1 MNDFTLRVFYNLA
14 QLKNFSKVA
23 DELYITQSAVSRQIK
38 NLEDKL
44 VVKLFLREKEG
55 VSLTEEGKIL
65 FGYVERILTLYEKA
79 TKEIDHLRHT
89 SLNKIIIGA
98 STTLCEYILPKI
110 MSTFGK
116 KYPEADIYL
125 RVANTNEILKQLSTN
140 AFNLAVVEA
149 QFDNPSFIVEK
160 VFEDELALI
169 ASNRHPW
176 ASKEQINFN
185 EVLSE
190 PIIIREQGS
199 GTRKMLE
206 NALANLGVELSDLKV
221 KMELDSTEAIK
232 NAVGENL
239 GVAFVSKATLIKMPE
254 MIKIVPVTNMESRF
268 DFNLIYSREKG
279 LTSSALEFIKCLKET
294 FQTNLLSWPD
304 ALSLQTESGHK
315 FIRGT

>member
-1 MNDFTLRVFYNLA
+1 MDDFSLRVFYKLA

-23 DELYITQSAVSRQIK
+23 EELYITPSAVSRQIK
-38 NLEDKL
+38 NMEDKL
-44 VVKLFLREKEG
+44 GVKLCLREREG
-55 VSLTEEGKIL
+55 ISLTEEGKIL
-65 FGYVERILTLYEKA
+65 LEHVAKIIALYEKVI
-79 TKEIDHLRHT
+79 TEIDHFRHT
-89 SLNKIIIGA
+89 SLKKIIIGA
-98 STTLCEYILPKI
+98 STTLCEYLLPKI
-110 MSTFGK
+110 ISTFGK

-169 ASNRHPW
+169 VSNRHLW

-206 NALANLGVELSDLKV
+206 SALANFGVELSDLKV

-239 GVAFVSKATLIKMPE
+239 GVAFISKATLIKIPE
-254 MIKIVPVTNMESRF
+254 MIKIVPVTNMEFRF
-268 DFNLIYSREKG
+268 DFNLIYSKEKG
-279 LTSSALEFIKCLKET
+279 FTSLTLEFIEVLKE
-294 FQTNLLSWPD
+294 NLSNQYEGKGVFGSCL
-304 ALSLQTESGHK
+304 
-315 FIRGT
+315 

>member
-1 MNDFTLRVFYNLA
+1 MEDFTLRVFYKLA

-23 DELYITQSAVSRQIK
+23 EELYITPSAVSRQIK

-44 VVKLFLREKEG
+44 AVKLCLREREG
-55 VSLTEEGKIL
+55 ISLTEEG
-65 FGYVERILTLYEKA
+65 RILLGHVTKIITLYEKA
-79 TKEIDHLRHT
+79 ITELDHFRHT

-110 MSTFGK
+110 ISTFGK
-116 KYPEADIYL
+116 KHPEADVYL

-140 AFNLAVVEA
+140 AFNLAVVEG
-149 QFDNPSFIVEK
+149 QFDNPLFVVEK
-160 VFEDELALI
+160 VFEDELVLI

-185 EVLSE
+185 ELLSE

-199 GTRKMLE
+199 GTRKILE
-206 NALANLGVELSDLKV
+206 SAMANFGVELSDLRI

-232 NAVGENL
+232 NAVEENL

-254 MIKIVPVTNMESRF
+254 AIKIVPILNMELRF
-268 DFNLIYSREKG
+268 DFNLIYSKEKG
-279 LTSSALEFIKCLKET
+279 FTSLTLEFIEYLRESLSNQYEKSRAFSSCL
-294 FQTNLLSWPD
+294 
-304 ALSLQTESGHK
+304 
-315 FIRGT
+315 